1 MALLKAVGAE
11 DGKIMRVI
19 INQSILSIIMAAF
32 FSLII
37 SGGIIGVLHSIQKN
51 YLGGKLPS
59 LIYPLLL
66 YLLAVC
72 VALAIV
78 FVTSYIQVKSI
89 EKYNLSEELKLMG

>member
-1 MALLKAVGAE
+1 MKKLLIALIILIAILNVFNTNYNDIMSRRREMALLKAVGAE

-51 YLGGKLPS
+51 
-59 LIYPLLL
+59 
-66 YLLAVC
+66 
-72 VALAIV
+72 
-78 FVTSYIQVKSI
+78 
-89 EKYNLSEELKLMG
+89 